1 MISYLVDEN
10 MVMAMPTYA
19 LRESAANS
27 NRQPSEDRDYVV
39 RCVARGP
46 WPECP
51 AGRLPAPGCFTGGV
65 VPIPVTEGFGL
76 RPVR

>member
-39 RCVARGP
+39 YCVARGP
-46 WPECP
+46 N
-51 AGRLPAPGCFTGGV
+51 APPGGYLHRDV
-65 VPIPVTEGFGL
+65 SLEGWYQYQS
-76 RPVR
+76 PKASD